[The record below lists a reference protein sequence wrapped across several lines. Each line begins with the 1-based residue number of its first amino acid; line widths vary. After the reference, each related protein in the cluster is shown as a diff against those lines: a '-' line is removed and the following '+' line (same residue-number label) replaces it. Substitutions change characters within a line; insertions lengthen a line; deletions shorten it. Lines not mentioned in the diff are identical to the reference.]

1 MAVNLIPEKLINAKV
16 YDSDGNT
23 LVAMADVDLPD
34 IEYLSETLS
43 GSGIAG
49 EFDSPT
55 IGHVKG
61 MKAKFK
67 FRAIYGSDLAMIA
80 PTPRV
85 FDLRA
90 SIQAV
95 DAASSA
101 YVAYPFRVVMQA
113 MPLKKGPGKVEPGKK
128 MDNELE
134 MSITYL
140 KMYVDGLAVVEVDIL
155 NFIFVVNG
163 IDYLATVREHLGM
176 SN

>member
-67 FRAIYGSDLAMIA
+67 FRAIYGSDLASR
-80 PTPRV
+80 PPHGG
-85 FDLRA
+85 
-90 SIQAV
+90 V
-95 DAASSA
+95 D
-101 YVAYPFRVVMQA
+101 
-113 MPLKKGPGKVEPGKK
+113 
-128 MDNELE
+128 
-134 MSITYL
+134 
-140 KMYVDGLAVVEVDIL
+140 
-155 NFIFVVNG
+155 
-163 IDYLATVREHLGM
+163 
-176 SN
+176 